1 MEECGVGIRRVEED
15 YGLCSGWFAREVFL
29 SGAAHGQNRKA
40 AEYGTLTEAPVRLES
55 SRMRESSHLTVSMN
69 WK

>member
-1 MEECGVGIRRVEED
+1 MGFVQD
-15 YGLCSGWFAREVFL
+15 GLPERSSFPVPLMGRIG
-29 SGAAHGQNRKA
+29 SA
-40 AEYGTLTEAPVRLES
+40 AEYGTLTEAPVCLES

>member
-1 MEECGVGIRRVEED
+1 MGFVQD
-15 YGLCSGWFAREVFL
+15 GLVTEVFL
-29 SGAAHGQNRKA
+29 SGAAHGQNCKA